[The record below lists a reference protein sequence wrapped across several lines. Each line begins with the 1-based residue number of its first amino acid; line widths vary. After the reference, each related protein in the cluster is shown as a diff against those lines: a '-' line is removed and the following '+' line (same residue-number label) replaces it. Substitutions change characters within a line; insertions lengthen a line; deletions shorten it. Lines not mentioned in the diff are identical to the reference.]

1 MPITIQATEGV
12 MPPSAESKLFADVSE
27 TFLKLHN
34 LSGNAF
40 ITPNVIGEVNVIEKG
55 RSFAGGKPADI
66 VIIELKVPSFGL
78 ASAEQKQ
85 AFVAET
91 TDLVVKASGGR
102 QPRNRIYVNMVYAVD
117 GLWGIGGKT
126 YTNAEL
132 GEAVS
137 KG

>member
-12 MPPSAESKLFADVSE
+12 FSAAAEQKLFHDV
-27 TFLKLHN
+27 TDAFLKLHN
-34 LSGNAF
+34 LGGNKF
-40 ITPNVIGEVNVIEKG
+40 MTPNVIGEVNTIPKG
-55 RSFAGGKPADI
+55 RSFSGGKAENI
-66 VIIELKVPSFGL
+66 VIVELKVPSFVL
-78 ASAEQKQ
+78 ATPEQKQ

-91 TDLVVKASGGR
+91 TDLVVAASGGKH
-102 QPRNRIYVNMVYAVD
+102 PKNRTYVNMVYAVD
-117 GLWGIGGKT
+117 GLWGIDGRA

>member
-12 MPPSAESKLFADVSE
+12 IPASAEQKLFADVTD

-34 LSGNAF
+34 LAGNKF

-55 RSFAGGKPADI
+55 RSFAGGKPDDI
-66 VIIELKVPSFGL
+66 VIIELKVPSFVL
-78 ASAEQKQ
+78 ASLEQKQ
-85 AFVAET
+85 AFVAQT

-102 QPRNRIYVNMVYAVD
+102 QPKNRIYVNMVYAVD
-117 GLWGIGGKT
+117 GLWGIAGKT